1 MKTNNRLPL
10 YILGVLVLVALVW
23 RVSHPPKPP
32 VPGPLGKIPHWDSM
46 TKVGEMGPWAVN
58 PSGTMWAGAWN
69 QRGKDGKTRAAVW
82 IIDLTAKQASHCEM
96 NDGSPVSALSWADD
110 RTVRALQPGAEKPI
124 TVLRAADATV
134 QSSMSLPSRIEDAPL
149 WPSASDAFIT
159 ETTEKTQAR
168 FALASAS
175 GKETGQPV
183 SVSLDSDSA
192 PGHRGAIDARS
203 GLFVFSVAAG
213 ETGGK
218 DSYYL
223 ADSKTGTS
231 KPIFRSEDL
240 PGRVEG
246 LWVSPA
252 GVLVVISERDKF
264 HRMVY
269 GPAGKLEEVKP
280 KTNLDLAGNWPDA
293 PKSMMFVSYNGGYDL
308 DLRTGKVKQVF
319 DLTKLGT
326 RDGYWREQIQDGR
339 LYPRK
344 DGGYT
349 SVSMLA
355 NAIDIRIIAKDGSK
369 AEPLLPRR

>member
-10 YILGVLVLVALVW
+10 YILGILVLVALIW

-58 PSGTMWAGAWN
+58 PSGTVWAGAWN
-69 QRGKDGKTRAAVW
+69 QQDKDGKVRSAVW
-82 IIDLTAKQASHCEM
+82 IIDLAAKQASHCELK
-96 NDGSPVSALSWADD
+96 DGSPVSALSWADD
-110 RTVRALQPGAEKPI
+110 KTVRALQAGAEKPI
-124 TVLRAADATV
+124 TVIRAPDATV
-134 QSSMSLPSRIEDAPL
+134 ERSMDLASEIGDVAV

-159 ETTEKTQAR
+159 NTSEKSQAQ
-168 FALASAS
+168 FGLASAS
-175 GKETGQPV
+175 GHLIGRPV
-183 SVSLDSDSA
+183 SVDLDSGSA
-192 PGHRGAIDARS
+192 PGHRGAIDAES
-203 GLFVFSVAAG
+203 GLFVFSIAAG
-213 ETGGK
+213 ETGGR

-231 KPIFRSEDL
+231 KLIFRSEDL
-240 PGRVEG
+240 PGRIEG

-252 GVLVVISERDKF
+252 GVLVVVSERDRF

-280 KTNLDLAGNWPDA
+280 KTELDLARNWPDA

-308 DLRTGKVKQVF
+308 DLRTGKVKKLF
-319 DLTKLGT
+319 DLTTLGKV
-326 RDGYWREQIQDGR
+326 DGYWREQIQDGR